1 MFVRWLH
8 LGNRSA
14 PRLAAARKPKKRAA
28 RPKLVYQFLVVLSGT
43 NPLVYPIDSFRLRS
57 WLHLIQCSLMGT
69 REKRIGIRE
78 LKSTLS
84 ECVREVRAGRTIVV
98 TDHGQPVARI
108 IPEGVSLRERIE
120 ALKRAGT
127 IAWSGRRLR
136 PAKPAGKVRG
146 AKTVADLVVENRE

>member
-1 MFVRWLH
+1 
-8 LGNRSA
+8 
-14 PRLAAARKPKKRAA
+14 
-28 RPKLVYQFLVVLSGT
+28 
-43 NPLVYPIDSFRLRS
+43 
-57 WLHLIQCSLMGT
+57 MGT

-108 IPEGVSLRERIE
+108 IPEGVSLRERVE
-120 ALKRAGT
+120 ALRKTGA

-136 PAKPAGKVRG
+136 PARPAGKVRG
-146 AKTVADLVVENRE
+146 KKTVADLVVENRE